1 MLEII
6 KELELY
12 LLATSSNKK
21 YINKIKTYF
30 ALFYQAYRELP
41 YEDFSSYKND
51 EVYKAELKFQHINR
65 PEFYSYFSIKN
76 LAIKAKR
83 YGQRI
88 PVSPQ
93 LAPKID
99 SKIHNSMNKKPVIG
113 SPIILLKLPTNRYL
127 CVDGNHRLQSAFK
140 QNQSTIGYIVKFEML
155 DSTDFLSKYDYYN
168 FFLFW
173 SYQILEE
180 NIQFLYT
187 DEMDLFL
194 HSFLLD
200 VQQRLNE

>member
-12 LLATSSNKK
+12 LLATSSNIK

-30 ALFYQAYRELP
+30 ALFYQAYKALP
-41 YEDFSSYKND
+41 YEDFSSYKID
-51 EVYKAELKFQHINR
+51 ETYEAELNFQHINK
-65 PEFYSYFSIKN
+65 PKFYSYFSIKN

-88 PVSPQ
+88 PISPQ

-140 QNQSTIGYIVKFEML
+140 QNKSTIGYIIKFEML

-173 SYQILEE
+173 SYQILKE

-187 DEMDLFL
+187 DEMGLFL
-194 HSFLLD
+194 QSFLLD

>member
-1 MLEII
+1 
-6 KELELY
+6 
-12 LLATSSNKK
+12 
-21 YINKIKTYF
+21 
-30 ALFYQAYRELP
+30 
-41 YEDFSSYKND
+41 
-51 EVYKAELKFQHINR
+51 
-65 PEFYSYFSIKN
+65 
-76 LAIKAKR
+76 
-83 YGQRI
+83 
-88 PVSPQ
+88 
-93 LAPKID
+93 
-99 SKIHNSMNKKPVIG
+99 MNKKPVIG

-127 CVDGNHRLQSAFK
+127 CVDGNHRLQFAFK

-194 HSFLLD
+194 QSFLLD